1 MERTEGTPSTES
13 HDGRAFGSIIEF
25 IKAAEAIKFRDA
37 RICIYGKRLA
47 LAPSKKA
54 EAEDRYVLADDPGA
68 SVETPWAFFRMNEH
82 SLRADVL
89 GGKPRKFPF
98 RISDK
103 NIHLFRFDIF

>member
-1 MERTEGTPSTES
+1 MERTEGTPNTES
-13 HDGRAFGSIIEF
+13 HDGRAFRSVEEF

-37 RICIYGKRLA
+37 RVRIYGKRLA
-47 LAPSKKA
+47 LAPSKKT
-54 EAEDRYVLADDPGA
+54 EAGDRYVLVEDPCA
-68 SVETPWAFFRMNEH
+68 SVETSWAFFRTNEH